1 MTRDRQLQ
9 DLPDYTTGGT
19 VHIVVNNQIGFT
31 TVPRRARSSPHPSDV
46 AKGYGAPIFHVNG
59 DDPEAVVRAC
69 RLAVAYRAE
78 WRADV
83 VVNLVCYRRYGHNEQ
98 DDPSITLPLR
108 SKAIEN
114 HPRVVD
120 VFARK
125 LVAAGDIAEEEVERW
140 RRETDEKFRAEHA
153 GAAAHVESPEDWVVS
168 SWKRPVSHRDSAL
181 NGEVIDAESHSAA
194 AAAEIARGGV
204 DGVVV
209 RDGPSGPVASSID
222 RAADSVGVTSDPVNP
237 RARVTGV
244 PLSLLR
250 AVGGAITMLPDED
263 GKKKKKEKKEK
274 KDAANA
280 ANADVTAA
288 AADDDDESYHKNSLF
303 PRDFEPH
310 PHVRKLLSQRKAMVD
325 EQTGVDWGTA
335 ELLAFGTLLTHDG
348 EGEIEN
354 NGSSEGVTD
363 TKGDPKPHC
372 HVRLSGQDVERG
384 TFNHRHSVL
393 YCARSSRGHVPL
405 NNLGL
410 GPQDAFMVSN
420 SPLSEH
426 AILGFEYGFSVDAGP
441 SALVLWEAQ
450 FGDFANNAQC
460 VVDQF
465 ITTGEAKWGQ
475 RSGLVLLLPH
485 GYDGQGPDHSNA
497 RPERWLAAANDDA
510 DTLPGRSPKD
520 VEHARKTFEALAKGN
535 DRISIDDLRARVERL
550 EREAKDAMEESD
562 SGGYGGNGG
571 NGGNGGVTTGN
582 GAGAGAADDTFEV
595 FDEYGGMIRRAA
607 AEYDETENEKAATD
621 DAPSS
626 TAVSA
631 AETTTRTVVHGD
643 TIRGEKAIAAKALTA
658 RAMYDDIVRFFGDD
672 AESVDRERWN
682 RYVRRR
688 ARSHADAATNFIVIN
703 ASTPAQYFHAL
714 RRQALAS
721 HLKPMVVFTPKF
733 LLHHRPCQSSLSDF
747 GPGTRFHAVIG
758 DGDDGDN
765 TKNNASSDGVTK
777 ENHSTRD
784 DRDVRRV
791 VVCTGKM
798 FYALQQARK
807 RRGLEKEIALVRVEQ
822 LAPFPHGALASRLG
836 KYPDAEIVWCQE
848 EPKNMGWWPFV
859 QPRINTAVR
868 DLLSRDGDGDG
879 GGGGGGGGSLGGG
892 GGRTARYVGRP
903 STASPATGSQSI
915 HALEMKSIVQEAF
928 AGGSRSFRRNT
939 RDRTGA
945 GGRRRVKTFSA
956 FAFSM
961 INRTLAVQR
970 ARQNLS
976 SSERIFAR
984 HSFARRAHDER
995 SRQEARGARALR
1007 FHPVASS
1014 PRRSPRA
1021 RARAASSSR
1030 GDRFVHPDP
1039 SLPFLLPRLV
1049 LNPTGRS
1056 REEGRSS

>member
-1 MTRDRQLQ
+1 LQVVRAIRNRGHFAARLDPLGRSLGPLREGYEAMETSYLGLHDVDPDRKFYFGNEWWTLNEVLTRLQTIYCGTLTAEFHHIASARKKAWLQATLEGETEGKGHWVSARDRREVLRRLISADALERLLARSFPSAKRFGVEGAETLIPGLQAVVDAAATHGVESIVMGVAHRGRLNILNNVFRKPVGAICAEMRSEGTSSFNVGDVRYHLGTRTVVRVPERPDEEAGGGEMELSMAPNPSHLEAVNAVVTGMVRSKQMRRDARRGGRSRTAQGAVMGLIIHGDAAFCGLGANAEVMQLQ

-78 WRADV
+78 CRADV

-125 LVAAGDIAEEEVERW
+125 LVAAGDIGEEEVERW

-168 SWKRPVSHRDSAL
+168 SWKRPV
-181 NGEVIDAESHSAA
+181 
-194 AAAEIARGGV
+194 
-204 DGVVV
+204 
-209 RDGPSGPVASSID
+209 
-222 RAADSVGVTSDPVNP
+222 DPVNP

-250 AVGGAITMLPDED
+250 A
-263 GKKKKKEKKEK
+263 
-274 KDAANA
+274 
-280 ANADVTAA
+280 
-288 AADDDDESYHKNSLF
+288 SYHKNSLF

-520 VEHARKTFEALAKGN
+520 
-535 DRISIDDLRARVERL
+535 
-550 EREAKDAMEESD
+550 
-562 SGGYGGNGG
+562 
-571 NGGNGGVTTGN
+571 
-582 GAGAGAADDTFEV
+582 
-595 FDEYGGMIRRAA
+595 
-607 AEYDETENEKAATD
+607 
-621 DAPSS
+621 
-626 TAVSA
+626 
-631 AETTTRTVVHGD
+631 
-643 TIRGEKAIAAKALTA
+643 
-658 RAMYDDIVRFFGDD
+658 
-672 AESVDRERWN
+672 
-682 RYVRRR
+682 
-688 ARSHADAATNFIVIN
+688 
-703 ASTPAQYFHAL
+703 YFHAL

-868 DLLSRDGDGDG
+868 DLL
-879 GGGGGGGGSLGGG
+879 LGGG

-915 HALEMKSIVQEAF
+915 HALEMKSIVQEALRGVTEF
-928 AGGSRSFRRNT
+928 PTKYAGPY
-939 RDRTGA
+939 
-945 GGRRRVKTFSA
+945 GG
-956 FAFSM
+956 
-961 INRTLAVQR
+961 
-970 ARQNLS
+970 
-976 SSERIFAR
+976 
-984 HSFARRAHDER
+984 
-995 SRQEARGARALR
+995 G
-1007 FHPVASS
+1007 
-1014 PRRSPRA
+1014 
-1021 RARAASSSR
+1021 
-1030 GDRFVHPDP
+1030 G
-1039 SLPFLLPRLV
+1039 
-1049 LNPTGRS
+1049 G
-1056 REEGRSS
+1056 GG